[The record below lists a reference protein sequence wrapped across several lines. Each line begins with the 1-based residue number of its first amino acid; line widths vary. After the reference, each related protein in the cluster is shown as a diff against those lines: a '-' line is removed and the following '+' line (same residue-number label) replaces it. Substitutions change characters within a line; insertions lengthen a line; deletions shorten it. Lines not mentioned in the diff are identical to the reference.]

1 MNKDVLKD
9 TPRKSSFNLLS
20 FVIEHREIPLLG
32 VLVLLL
38 IGVSIAVP
46 GYFSGNYMNILKN
59 CSMNLVMAS
68 GMLCVLLIGSIDIS
82 VAAVLELAAAIA
94 GVLMRDGKIQ
104 TMIGMFAIGIG
115 VGAFIGFING
125 AVMSFGRV
133 LPIIVT
139 LGMTYLA
146 RALIPMDF
154 ILGMNKIARIDLT
167 DYFKEFILHEYL
179 GIPVI
184 VYIAAAVTVIMGVFL
199 KYTSVGRSIYATGS
213 NEEAARMRGVKVKWI
228 KVLAH
233 VLCGGLAG
241 MAGIMR
247 LGYYNAIEKGA
258 ANGNKST
265 KILARQLED
274 KDAKGKYVIAACVL
288 GGVSVMG
295 GYGKIGGVVIG
306 ALLIATIDS
315 AIPQLFMDA
324 TMMKEFFKGILI
336 LAAILLNVLL
346 QRAAKKRN
354 LKGRD
359 L

>member
-1 MNKDVLKD
+1 MTLSAKK
-9 TPRKSSFNLLS
+9 PGRFSLLS
-20 FVIEHREIPLLG
+20 FVIEHREIPLMG
-32 VLVLLL
+32 VLVALLA
-38 IGVSIAVP
+38 GVSIAVP
-46 GYFSGNYMNILKN
+46 GYFTNNYMNILKN

-94 GVLMRDGKIQ
+94 GMLMRDGKVSS
-104 TMIGMFAIGIG
+104 MIGMFAIGIAI
-115 VGAFIGFING
+115 GALIGFFNG
-125 AVMSFGRV
+125 TVMSFGRV

-167 DYFKEFILHEYL
+167 DYFSEFILHEYF

-184 VYIAAAVTVIMGVFL
+184 VYIAAAVVLLMGLFL
-199 KYTSVGRSIYATGS
+199 KYTPVGRSIYATGS
-213 NEEAARMRGVKVKWI
+213 NAEAAEMRGVKVKWI
-228 KVLAH
+228 RVLAH
-233 VLCGGLAG
+233 VLCGALAG

-258 ANGNKST
+258 ANG
-265 KILARQLED
+265 QEM
-274 KDAKGKYVIAACVL
+274 YVIAACVL

-295 GYGKIGGVVIG
+295 GYGKITGVIIG
-306 ALLIATIDS
+306 AILIATIDS
-315 AIPQLFMDA
+315 AIPQLFMNA

-336 LAAILLNVLL
+336 LLAILLNVMM
-346 QRAAKKRN
+346 QRAANKRN
-354 LKGRD
+354 LKGRNI
-359 L
+359 

>member
-1 MNKDVLKD
+1 MTLSARN
-9 TPRKSSFNLLS
+9 RGGFNLLS
-20 FVIEHREIPLLG
+20 FVIEHREVPLMA
-32 VLVLLL
+32 VLAALLT
-38 IGVSIAVP
+38 GVSIAVP
-46 GYFSGNYMNILKN
+46 GYFTSNYMNILKN
-59 CSMNLVMAS
+59 ASMNLVMAS

-82 VAAVLELAAAIA
+82 VAAVLELAAAVA
-94 GVLMRDGKIQ
+94 GVLMRDGKIG
-104 TMIGMFAIGIG
+104 TMIGMFAIGIAI
-115 VGAFIGFING
+115 GALIGFFNG
-125 AVMSFGRV
+125 IVMSFGRV

-167 DYFKEFILHEYL
+167 DYFSQFILHEYL

-184 VYIAAAVTVIMGVFL
+184 VYIAAAVVLLMGLFL
-199 KYTSVGRSIYATGS
+199 KYTPVGRSIYATGS
-213 NEEAARMRGVKVKWI
+213 NEEAAQMRGVKVKWI

-233 VLCGGLAG
+233 VLCGALAG

-258 ANGNKST
+258 ANG
-265 KILARQLED
+265 QEM
-274 KDAKGKYVIAACVL
+274 YVIAACVL

-295 GYGKIGGVVIG
+295 GYGKISGVIIG

-315 AIPQLFMDA
+315 ALPQLFMNA

-336 LAAILLNVLL
+336 LLAILLNVLM
-346 QRAAKKRN
+346 QRAANKRN
-354 LKGRD
+354 LKGRSI
-359 L
+359 

>member
-1 MNKDVLKD
+1 MKNEKTLSAKK
-9 TPRKSSFNLLS
+9 PGGFSLLS
-20 FVIEHREIPLLG
+20 FVIEHREIPLMA
-32 VLVLLL
+32 VLVALLA
-38 IGVSIAVP
+38 GVSIAVP
-46 GYFSGNYMNILKN
+46 GYFASNYMNILKN

-68 GMLCVLLIGSIDIS
+68 GMLCVLLVGSIDIS

-94 GVLMRDGKIQ
+94 GMLMRDGKISS
-104 TMIGMFAIGIG
+104 MIGMFAIGIAI
-115 VGAFIGFING
+115 GALIGFFNG
-125 AVMSFGRV
+125 TVMSFGRV

-167 DYFKEFILHEYL
+167 DYFSEFILHEYL

-184 VYIAAAVTVIMGVFL
+184 VYIAAAVVLLMGLFL
-199 KYTSVGRSIYATGS
+199 KYTPVGRSIYATGS
-213 NEEAARMRGVKVKWI
+213 NEEAAEMRGVKVKWI

-233 VLCGGLAG
+233 VLCGALAG

-258 ANGNKST
+258 ANG
-265 KILARQLED
+265 QEM
-274 KDAKGKYVIAACVL
+274 YVIAACVL

-295 GYGKIGGVVIG
+295 GYGKITGVIIG

-315 AIPQLFMDA
+315 AIPQLFMNA

-336 LAAILLNVLL
+336 LLAILLNVMM
-346 QRAAKKRN
+346 QRAANKRN
-354 LKGRD
+354 LKGRNI
-359 L
+359 

>member
-1 MNKDVLKD
+1 MKRDTAVKARKKD
-9 TPRKSSFNLLS
+9 SFSILS
-20 FVIEHREIPLLG
+20 YVIEHREIPLLG
-32 VLVLLL
+32 VLAALLA
-38 IGVSIAVP
+38 GVSIAVP
-46 GYFSGNYMNILKN
+46 GYFTGNYMNILKN
-59 CSMNLVMAS
+59 CSIDLVLAS

-94 GVLMRDGKIQ
+94 GVLMRDGKIH

-115 VGAFIGFING
+115 VGALIGFVNG
-125 AVMSFGRV
+125 SIMSFGRV

-167 DYFKEFILHEYL
+167 DYFKEFILYEFL
-179 GIPVI
+179 GVPVL
-184 VYIAAAVTVIMGVFL
+184 VYIAGAVALLIGLFL
-199 KYTSVGRSIYATGS
+199 RYTRVGRSIYATGS

-228 KVLAH
+228 KILAH
-233 VLCGGLAG
+233 VICGGLAG

-258 ANGNKST
+258 ANG
-265 KILARQLED
+265 QEM
-274 KDAKGKYVIAACVL
+274 YVIAACVL

-295 GYGKIGGVVIG
+295 GYGKITGVIIG
-306 ALLIATIDS
+306 ALMIATIDS
-315 AIPQLFMDA
+315 AIPQLFMNA

-336 LAAILLNVLL
+336 LVAILLNVLM
-346 QRAAKKRN
+346 QRAANKRN
-354 LKGRD
+354 LMGRD
-359 L
+359 I